1 MRRVRWVVYTA
12 SIFTHYIYRLPY
24 HKVVYYL
31 SILDLWQECEFQSPK
46 EQDSS
51 SKHSTPGRRGQFKS
65 RPVSRNVKTT
75 NKVLK
80 RSKSANTSIQ
90 NGMQLNKQTSLT
102 EVAPTKE
109 IEAVNSRVIK
119 SAMDKQKTVI
129 DTQRTKLKEQQRE
142 IDELRKLKDQLD
154 SGRAV
159 TNKVNI

>member
-1 MRRVRWVVYTA
+1 M
-12 SIFTHYIYRLPY
+12 YIL
-24 HKVVYYL
+24 VYYL
-31 SILDLWQECEFQSPK
+31 TSVDLWQECEFQSPK
-46 EQDSS
+46 EEVSS
-51 SKHSTPGRRGQFKS
+51 SKHSTPGRRGKFKS

-90 NGMQLNKQTSLT
+90 NGMVLNKQTSLT

-109 IEAVNSRVIK
+109 LEAVNSRVIK

-129 DTQRTKLKEQQRE
+129 DTQRSKLKEQQKE

-159 TNKVNI
+159 TNKVYI